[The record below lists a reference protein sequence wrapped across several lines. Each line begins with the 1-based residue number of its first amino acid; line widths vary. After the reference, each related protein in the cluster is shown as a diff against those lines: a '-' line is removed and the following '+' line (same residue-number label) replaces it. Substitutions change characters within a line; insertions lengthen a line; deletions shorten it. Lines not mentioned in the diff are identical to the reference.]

1 MQAVAAMIE
10 RQVQQTQRLIEDLS
24 DLARSARGRMQLRL
38 QRLDLCELARMAAE
52 SVQSAMA
59 ERRHSLATGLSNLPV
74 LVDADADRVQQ
85 VIINLLNNAARYTPP
100 GGRISLS
107 VAAEGDEG
115 VVRSQ
120 DTGAG
125 IPPEQL
131 AEIFELFTQV
141 HPDNVESRAGM
152 GIGLALARELV
163 TLHGGTIQ
171 ARSEGLGRGSEFIV
185 RLPLKTA

>member
-1 MQAVAAMIE
+1 VA
-10 RQVQQTQRLIEDLS
+10 
-24 DLARSARGRMQLRL
+24 
-38 QRLDLCELARMAAE
+38 
-52 SVQSAMA
+52 
-59 ERRHSLATGLSNLPV
+59 
-74 LVDADADRVQQ
+74 VDADPDRIQQ
-85 VIINLLNNAARYTPP
+85 VMINLLVNAARYTPP

-107 VAAEGDEG
+107 VAAEGGEG
-115 VVRSQ
+115 VVRIQ

-171 ARSEGLGRGSEFIV
+171 AHSDGLGQGSEFIV
-185 RLPLKTA
+185 RLPLNAG